1 MATLPSVGLSVQKSS
16 VTVDKATNTITIV
29 ISLPLPTV
37 TLPTISL
44 GFPPKLPLLKVPII
58 PEALRAIA
66 QALAQLQKVIEKLL
80 SLIPRAAIR
89 LVVKLGPI
97 TIIDQTFT
105 TADALAAT
113 IALSLCNKKK

>member
-1 MATLPSVGLSVQKSS
+1 MATPSVGLNWPRSS
-16 VTVDKATNTITIV
+16 VSVDKASNTITIV

-37 TLPTISL
+37 SLPTISF
-44 GFPPKLPLLKVPII
+44 GFPPKLPLLKVPLI

-66 QALAQLQKVIEKLL
+66 KTLAQLQKIIEKLL

-89 LVVKLGPI
+89 LIVKVGPI
-97 TIIDQTFT
+97 VVIDQTFT

-113 IALSLCNKKK
+113 IALTLCNKSNK

>member
-1 MATLPSVGLSVQKSS
+1 MS
-16 VTVDKATNTITIV
+16 VDKASNTITIV

-37 TLPTISL
+37 ALPPISF

-66 QALAQLQKVIEKLL
+66 AALAQLQKIIEKLL

-89 LVVKLGPI
+89 LVVKLGPV
-97 TIIDQTFT
+97 TVIDETFT

-113 IALSLCNKKK
+113 IALSLCNKSKK

>member
-1 MATLPSVGLSVQKSS
+1 MATLPSVGLSVQRSS
-16 VTVDKATNTITIV
+16 VSIDKATNTITIV
-29 ISLPLPTV
+29 ISLPFPTV
-37 TLPTISL
+37 TLPPISL

-89 LVVKLGPI
+89 LVVKIGPV
-97 TIIDQTFT
+97 TIIDQKIGR
-105 TADALAAT
+105 AHV
-113 IALSLCNKKK
+113 

>member
-1 MATLPSVGLSVQKSS
+1 VS
-16 VTVDKATNTITIV
+16 VDKASNTITIV

-37 TLPTISL
+37 ALPPISI

-66 QALAQLQKVIEKLL
+66 AALAQLQKIIEKLL

-89 LVVKLGPI
+89 LVVKLGPV
-97 TIIDQTFT
+97 TIIDETFT

-113 IALSLCNKKK
+113 IALSLCNKSKK